1 MAVEDNLPD
10 ENPGEI
16 VEWYDRRK
24 PVLSA
29 PVASGAILA
38 TFTLGALATV
48 GALALMGRL
57 RD

>member
-10 ENPGEI
+10 ENPGKI

-24 PVLSA
+24 PVMSA

-38 TFTLGALATV
+38 AFALGALATV